1 MKSQVRLVKD
11 WTPSGAGMMHT
22 ALRAVQFLPQD
33 LMKTLFTEV
42 GKAFVVIVVTTII
55 TWVLSPHAPPLDE
68 LFSLGTLLP

>member
-1 MKSQVRLVKD
+1 
-11 WTPSGAGMMHT
+11 
-22 ALRAVQFLPQD
+22 
-33 LMKTLFTEV
+33 MKTLFTEV